1 MLHPIEL
8 LEPRRLFDAAI
19 PQRILFIR
27 GGSGTGGFLEG
38 GSDEQLADITNF
50 QTFNGNHGWGQLADA
65 LRAAGFTPEQMIEG
79 PAANNTPVDLAGID
93 LSAYRAVVFGSNN
106 ADYGPAQVDA
116 LEQFIRDAGGGALFI
131 SDANFGR
138 DWRDAADSDQAFL
151 SRFGLVMNQDLGV
164 YALDRAAGDIVAP
177 DHPIFAGVNVIDGE
191 GVSPIVVTGTAPPGV
206 VRQRLAV
213 AKNQTRNN
221 DGTNPGNL
229 FLGLARNVTPQD
241 STTAI
246 SAAVAGRVAGHFDR
260 NTFFNLNGAGTSL
273 ARFDNRQYA
282 INLFR
287 WLAFGDP
294 DAIAPQLTAAGFDVD
309 AASAPAV
316 RLTFSEDVS
325 PSLHASDFTVTH
337 LDTGAVIPASG
348 LDLRWDRATNT
359 LAISLL
365 NPVALADGDYRL
377 IAPAGA
383 IADPFGNPLIQPL
396 NLDFFVLA
404 GDANR
409 DRRVDLADFSIL
421 ASHYNTPG
429 VFSEGDFD
437 YSGSVGIGDF
447 ATLAGR
453 YNLGLAR
460 AAFEIG
466 PVRAA
471 ATPRAVDGT
480 TVRHVPA
487 GGIPLAVRLMD
498 ELDSDNPAQAQAV
511 V

>member
-1 MLHPIEL
+1 MSSPIEL
-8 LEPRRLFDAAI
+8 LEPRRLFGAAI

-50 QTFNGNHGWGQLADA
+50 QTFTGNHGWGQLADA

-79 PAANNTPVDLAGID
+79 PAANNTPVDLAGFE

-116 LEQFIRDAGGGALFI
+116 LEQFIRNTGGGALFI

-138 DWRDAADSDQAFL
+138 NWRDAADSDQAFL

-164 YALDRAAGDIVAP
+164 YALDRAAGDFVVP
-177 DHPIFAGVNVIDGE
+177 DHPIFAGVDVIDGE
-191 GVSPIVVTGTAPPGV
+191 GVSPIVLSGTAPAGV

-213 AKNQTRNN
+213 AKHQTRNN
-221 DGTNPGNL
+221 DGTDPGNL

-246 SAAVAGRVAGHFDR
+246 AAAGAGRLAGHFDR

-273 ARFDNRQYA
+273 VRFDNRQYA

-294 DAIAPQLTAAGFDVD
+294 EGVAPQLTAAGFDVD

-325 PSLHASDFTVTH
+325 PSLHVSDFTVTH
-337 LDTGAVIPASG
+337 LGTGAVIPASG
-348 LDLRWDRATNT
+348 LDLRWDRATNA

-365 NPVALADGDYRL
+365 NPLALADGDYRL
-377 IAPAGA
+377 SASAGD
-383 IADPFGNPLIQPL
+383 IADPFGNSLTLPL
-396 NLDFFVLA
+396 NFDFFVLA
-404 GDANR
+404 GDASR

-421 ASHYNTPG
+421 ASNYNAPG
-429 VFSEGDFD
+429 VFSDGDFD

-447 ATLAGR
+447 AILAGR
-453 YNLGLAR
+453 YNSGLAP
-460 AAFEIG
+460 ALFEFG
-466 PVRAA
+466 QVSAA
-471 ATPRAVDGT
+471 ATPRAGDWT
-480 TVRHVPA
+480 TARHPPASEVVR
-487 GGIPLAVRLMD
+487 AVRLIETDSM
-498 ELDSDNPAQAQAV
+498 DSDNPARA
-511 V
+511 